1 MILIGREHLTHHA
14 ASFPASRTALCLW
27 QATCKSALWRD
38 QAAVAVTYP
47 AVRFTTPQI
56 ARFFPAGTACVITT
70 QIAFNTGIL
79 IVLAVTEATSAEN
92 IHHG

>member
-1 MILIGREHLTHHA
+1 MILIGREHLAHHA

-27 QATCKSALWRD
+27 QATSKSVQWRD
-38 QAAVAVTYP
+38 QAAVVLTYP
-47 AVRFTTPQI
+47 TARFTTPQI

-79 IVLAVTEATSAEN
+79 IVLAVTEAASAEN
-92 IHHG
+92 INHG